1 MREVSEAVIHP
12 TAQLG
17 KGCKLGQNVVVLE
30 GVRLGQNVTLGHN
43 VVIHSGTVLEDGVTV
58 GDNSVLGRSSKR
70 AKTSTLERS
79 VEIPPLEV
87 GAGTM
92 IGNGVVIYAGTRIG
106 TDCLIADQSF
116 VRERCLVGNAVIVG
130 RGVTVENETTIG
142 SYTKIQSQAY
152 ITAWM
157 TIKEHVFIAP
167 CVVTTNDNF
176 MGRTAERF
184 KYRKGPTIKRGARV
198 GANATLLPG
207 ITIGREAFVAAGSIV
222 THDVPDETLVMGS
235 PARPIRAVPEHEF
248 VDHHRSIS
256 SGHSKEEHVV

>member
-1 MREVSEAVIHP
+1 VGDATIHP

-17 KGCKLGQNVVVLE
+17 EGCQLGQNVVVME
-30 GVRLGQNVTLGHN
+30 GARLGRNVTLGHN
-43 VVIHSGTVLEDGVTV
+43 VVIHPGTVLGDSVTV
-58 GDNSVLGRSSKR
+58 GDNSVLGRPPKP
-70 AKTSTLERS
+70 AKTSTLQQPAELS
-79 VEIPPLEV
+79 PFEV
-87 GAGTM
+87 GAGTT
-92 IGNGVVIYAGTRIG
+92 IGSGVVLYAGTRIG

-116 VRERCLVGNAVIVG
+116 VREKCTVGDAVIIG

-157 TIKEHVFIAP
+157 TIEDHVFIAP

-198 GANATLLPG
+198 GANTTLLPG
-207 ITIGREAFVAAGSIV
+207 VTIGREAFVAAGSVV
-222 THDVPDETLVMGS
+222 TRDVPDETLVMGS
-235 PARPIRAVPEHEF
+235 PARPVRAVPEREF
-248 VDHHRSIS
+248 VDHQ
-256 SGHSKEEHVV
+256 